1 MSEFPVILPKGRL
14 DGSTGILFEQDV
26 QQQIDAGNTSL
37 VVDFSQLEYISSA
50 GLRALLVVARK
61 LKSAGGRMALCA
73 LRKPVKEVFDVT
85 GYTTLLD
92 VFPTRDAASA
102 HLAMR

>member
-1 MSEFPVILPKGRL
+1 MDEYRVLQPKGRL

-26 QQQIDAGNTSL
+26 QQQIDAGETSL
-37 VVDFSQLEYISSA
+37 VVDFSQLEFVSSA
-50 GLRALLVVARK
+50 GLRVLLVAAKK
-61 LKSAGGRMALCA
+61 LKTAGGRMALCA

-92 VFPTRDAASA
+92 VFPTRDAAVA